1 MFLSF
6 SYNLVGGKM
15 KKKINIE
22 KRIDFPTMV
31 GEITAISLEKDLKFV
46 SEDEIEGN
54 LILSGKYKLTEASRL
69 EEDFNYKIPISI
81 NLMEKLDINTCTIEI
96 SNFTY
101 DMQKENIMICTIELL
116 IDGLELLEEE
126 NRECDGDI
134 KEIEIPVKEEI
145 NKIVQTKETEKE
157 TNEENT
163 TIEEK
168 KEVISK
174 EKAMEIAD
182 KKIAKTDMNIFNI
195 NDDTETYG
203 TLLVYIVKE
212 NETINTIITKY
223 KTTVEELEKY
233 NNLKDL
239 TTGTKLIIPLINE
252 ES

>member
-1 MFLSF
+1 
-6 SYNLVGGKM
+6 M

-145 NKIVQTKETEKE
+145 DKIVQTKETEKE
-157 TNEENT
+157 TKEENT
-163 TIEEK
+163 TIEET

-174 EKAMEIAD
+174 EKAMEIED
-182 KKIAKTDMNIFNI
+182 KKIAKPDMNIFNI

>member
-157 TNEENT
+157 TKEENT

>member
-145 NKIVQTKETEKE
+145 DKIVQTKETEKE
-157 TNEENT
+157 TKEENT

-182 KKIAKTDMNIFNI
+182 KKIAKPDMNIFNI

>member
-1 MFLSF
+1 
-6 SYNLVGGKM
+6 M

-134 KEIEIPVKEEI
+134 KEIEIPVKKEI
-145 NKIVQTKETEKE
+145 DKIVQTKETEKE
-157 TNEENT
+157 TKEENT

-182 KKIAKTDMNIFNI
+182 KKIAKPDMNIFNI

>member
-157 TNEENT
+157 TKEENT

-182 KKIAKTDMNIFNI
+182 KKIAKPDMNIFNI

>member
-182 KKIAKTDMNIFNI
+182 KKIAKPDMNIFNI

>member
-1 MFLSF
+1 
-6 SYNLVGGKM
+6 M

-101 DMQKENIMICTIELL
+101 DMQKENIMICTIEFL

-157 TNEENT
+157 TKEENT

>member
-1 MFLSF
+1 
-6 SYNLVGGKM
+6 M

-46 SEDEIEGN
+46 SEDEIEGY

-81 NLMEKLDINTCTIEI
+81 SLMEKLDTNTCTIEI

-101 DMQKENIMICTIELL
+101 DMQKENIMICNIELL

-134 KEIEIPVKEEI
+134 KELEIPVKEEI
-145 NKIVQTKETEKE
+145 NKVVETKETENK
-157 TNEENT
+157 TKEENT
-163 TIEEK
+163 TLEEK

-174 EKAMEIAD
+174 ENAEEMTD
-182 KKIAKTDMNIFNI
+182 KKIDKTDMNIFNI

-233 NNLKDL
+233 NDLKDL
-239 TTGTKLIIPLINE
+239 TTGTKLIIPLVNE

>member
-96 SNFTY
+96 SDFTY

-157 TNEENT
+157 TKEENT

-174 EKAMEIAD
+174 EKAMKIAD

>member
-1 MFLSF
+1 
-6 SYNLVGGKM
+6 M

-145 NKIVQTKETEKE
+145 NKIVQTKETEKK
-157 TNEENT
+157 TKEENT
-163 TIEEK
+163 TIEEE

>member
-1 MFLSF
+1 
-6 SYNLVGGKM
+6 M

-96 SNFTY
+96 SDFTY

-145 NKIVQTKETEKE
+145 DKIVQTKETEKE
-157 TNEENT
+157 TKEENT

-182 KKIAKTDMNIFNI
+182 KKIAKPDMNIFNI

>member
-157 TNEENT
+157 TKEENT

-174 EKAMEIAD
+174 EKAMKIAD

>member
-96 SNFTY
+96 SDFTY

-145 NKIVQTKETEKE
+145 DKIVQTKETEKE

>member
-1 MFLSF
+1 
-6 SYNLVGGKM
+6 M

-157 TNEENT
+157 TKEENT

-182 KKIAKTDMNIFNI
+182 KKIAKPDMNIFNI

>member
-1 MFLSF
+1 
-6 SYNLVGGKM
+6 M

-157 TNEENT
+157 TKEENT

>member
-1 MFLSF
+1 
-6 SYNLVGGKM
+6 M

>member
-1 MFLSF
+1 
-6 SYNLVGGKM
+6 M

-145 NKIVQTKETEKE
+145 DKIVQTKETEKE
-157 TNEENT
+157 TKEENT

-182 KKIAKTDMNIFNI
+182 KKIAKPDMNIFNI

>member
-145 NKIVQTKETEKE
+145 NKIVQTKETEKK
-157 TNEENT
+157 TKEENT
-163 TIEEK
+163 TIEEE

>member
-1 MFLSF
+1 
-6 SYNLVGGKM
+6 M

-145 NKIVQTKETEKE
+145 DKIVQTKETEKE
-157 TNEENT
+157 TKEENT

>member
-81 NLMEKLDINTCTIEI
+81 NLVEKLDINTCTIEI

-145 NKIVQTKETEKE
+145 DKIVQTKETEKE
-157 TNEENT
+157 TKEENT

-182 KKIAKTDMNIFNI
+182 KKIAKPDMNIFNI

>member
-1 MFLSF
+1 
-6 SYNLVGGKM
+6 M

-163 TIEEK
+163 TIEEE

>member
-1 MFLSF
+1 
-6 SYNLVGGKM
+6 M

-182 KKIAKTDMNIFNI
+182 KKIAKPDMNIFNI

>member
-1 MFLSF
+1 
-6 SYNLVGGKM
+6 M

-145 NKIVQTKETEKE
+145 DKIVQTKETEKE

-182 KKIAKTDMNIFNI
+182 KKIAKPDMNIFNI

>member
-1 MFLSF
+1 
-6 SYNLVGGKM
+6 M

-157 TNEENT
+157 TKEENT

-174 EKAMEIAD
+174 EKAMKIAD

>member
-145 NKIVQTKETEKE
+145 DKIVQTKETEKE

-182 KKIAKTDMNIFNI
+182 KKIAKPDMNIFNI

>member
-96 SNFTY
+96 SDFTY

-145 NKIVQTKETEKE
+145 DKIVQTKETEKE
-157 TNEENT
+157 TKEENT

-182 KKIAKTDMNIFNI
+182 KKIAKPDMNIFNI

>member
-163 TIEEK
+163 TIEEE

>member
-1 MFLSF
+1 
-6 SYNLVGGKM
+6 M

-96 SNFTY
+96 SDFTY

-157 TNEENT
+157 TKEENT

-174 EKAMEIAD
+174 EKAMKIAD